1 MYNPAA
7 MSSRPVP
14 VDVIIPVYRN
24 LSATRRCIQSVM
36 RSEPG
41 PLEKIIVIDD
51 AAPEPEV
58 REFCQS
64 LAAQPGFVVMHNTE
78 NIGFVATVNRGIA
91 ASTGSDIV
99 LLNSDTEVA
108 NNWLQRMQNRAC
120 AEENIGTV
128 TPLSNNAS
136 VCSYPVPM
144 KANPLPEGWTLG
156 ELDALASEANGGT
169 TLELPT
175 AVGFC
180 MYIRRACIDAI
191 GVFDVE
197 NFGIGYG
204 EECDFS
210 MRARAAGWRNVLSP
224 DVFVYHEGGQSFS
237 GQTEARIRE
246 AEATLHRLHPE
257 YHVLATRFID
267 QDPVRPFRD
276 ALDSARLGARQ
287 ADAPAII
294 SALRTH
300 RDAVID
306 SSSNREMALEH
317 ALGELRVR
325 CEELTRDCD
334 ELASNLKIRE
344 DRLAELDEAY
354 EVTSR
359 ELTRLQEREHRW
371 QYVMYII
378 NRMDEL
384 RFRVAGKKAR

>member
-7 MSSRPVP
+7 MSSHPVP
-14 VDVIIPVYRN
+14 VDIIIPVYRN
-24 LSATRRCIQSVM
+24 LSATRRCIQSVLE
-36 RSEPG
+36 SEAG
-41 PLEKIIVIDD
+41 PRDRIIVIDD

-58 REFCQS
+58 REFCRS
-64 LAAQPGFVVMHNTE
+64 LAARPEFTVMHNTE
-78 NIGFVATVNRGIA
+78 NLGFVATVNRGIA
-91 ASTGSDIV
+91 ASAGNDIL

-108 NNWLQRMQNRAC
+108 NDWLQRMQNRAYSGD
-120 AEENIGTV
+120 NIGTV

-144 KANPLPEGWTLG
+144 KPNPLPDGWSLQA
-156 ELDALASEANGGT
+156 LDALASKANGNAM
-169 TLELPT
+169 LELPT

-180 MYIRRACIDAI
+180 MYIRRACIEAI

-210 MRARAAGWRNVLSP
+210 MRARAAGWRNVLTP
-224 DVFVYHEGGQSFS
+224 DVFVFHEGGQSFTV
-237 GQTEARIRE
+237 QTEARIRD
-246 AEATLHRLHPE
+246 AEATLHRIHPE

-267 QDPVRPFRD
+267 EDPVRPFRD
-276 ALDSARLGARQ
+276 ALDKARLEARQ
-287 ADAPAII
+287 ADAAAII

-306 SSSNREMALEH
+306 SSTNREMALEH
-317 ALGELRVR
+317 AVGELRAR
-325 CEELTRDCD
+325 CEELNRESG
-334 ELASNLKIRE
+334 ELASKLKVAE
-344 DRLAELDEAY
+344 DRLAELGEAF

-371 QYVMYII
+371 KYLMYLI
-378 NRMDEL
+378 NRADEL
-384 RFRVAGKKAR
+384 GLRLAGTRAR

>member
-7 MSSRPVP
+7 MSPRPLP
-14 VDVIIPVYRN
+14 ADIIIPVYRN
-24 LSATRRCIQSVM
+24 LSATRRCIDSVLG
-36 RSEPG
+36 SEPG
-41 PLEKIIVIDD
+41 PRGKIIVIDD
-51 AAPEPEV
+51 ATPEPEL

-64 LAAQPGFVVMHNTE
+64 LAEQPDCVVMHNTD
-78 NIGFVATVNRGIA
+78 NLGFVATVNRGIA
-91 ASTGSDIV
+91 ASRGNDIV

-108 NNWLQRMQNRAC
+108 NDWLQRMQSGAYS
-120 AEENIGTV
+120 EDNIGTV

-144 KANPLPEGWTLG
+144 KPNPLPDGWTL
-156 ELDALASEANGGT
+156 EQLDALASAANGGA
-169 TLELPT
+169 TLDLPT

-210 MRARAAGWRNVLSP
+210 MRARAAGWRNVLTP

-237 GQTEARIRE
+237 GQTEARIRS
-246 AEATLHRLHPE
+246 AETTLQRIHPE

-267 QDPVRPFRD
+267 EDPVRPFRD
-276 ALDSARLGARQ
+276 ALDRARLDARQ

-294 SALRTH
+294 SALKTH

-306 SSSNREMALEH
+306 SRTNREMALEH

-325 CEELTRDCD
+325 CEELTRECD
-334 ELASNLKIRE
+334 ELSSNLKISE
-344 DRLAELDEAY
+344 DRLSELDEAY
-354 EVTSR
+354 DVTSR
-359 ELTRLQEREHRW
+359 ELTRLQEREQRW
-371 QYVMYII
+371 KYLMYLV
-378 NRMDEL
+378 NRMDGL
-384 RFRVAGKKAR
+384 RFRLAGKRAR

>member
-7 MSSRPVP
+7 MSSQPVP
-14 VDVIIPVYRN
+14 VDIIIPVYRN
-24 LSATRRCIQSVM
+24 LSATRRCIESVLG
-36 RSEPG
+36 SEPG
-41 PLEKIIVIDD
+41 PRGKIIVIED

-58 REFCQS
+58 REFCHS
-64 LAAQPGFVVMHNTE
+64 LAARPELVVMHNTE
-78 NIGFVATVNRGIA
+78 NLGFVATVNRGIA
-91 ASTGSDIV
+91 ASTGNDIV

-108 NNWLQRMQNRAC
+108 NDWLQRMQNRAY
-120 AEENIGTV
+120 AEEDIGTV

-144 KANPLPEGWTLG
+144 KPNPLPEGWAL
-156 ELDALASEANGGT
+156 EALDALASEANAGAA
-169 TLELPT
+169 LELPT

-210 MRARAAGWRNVLSP
+210 MRARAAGWRNMLAP

-237 GQTEARIRE
+237 GQTEARIRD
-246 AEATLHRLHPE
+246 AEATLHRIHPQ

-267 QDPVRPFRD
+267 EDPVRPFRD
-276 ALDSARLGARQ
+276 ALDRARLDARQ

-294 SALRTH
+294 GALKTH

-306 SSSNREMALEH
+306 TRTNREMGLEH
-317 ALGELRVR
+317 ALGELRAR
-325 CEELTRDCD
+325 CEELTRECD
-334 ELASNLKIRE
+334 ELASSLKIRE
-344 DRLAELDEAY
+344 DRLAELGEAY
-354 EVTSR
+354 DKTSR

-371 QYVMYII
+371 RYVMYLV

-384 RFRVAGKKAR
+384 GFRLTGKKAR

>member
-7 MSSRPVP
+7 MSSHTVP

-24 LSATRRCIQSVM
+24 LSATRRCIQSVLG
-36 RSEPG
+36 SEPG
-41 PLEKIIVIDD
+41 PRRKIIVIDD
-51 AAPEPEV
+51 ATPEPEV
-58 REFCQS
+58 REFCRS

-78 NIGFVATVNRGIA
+78 NLGFVATVNRGIA
-91 ASTGSDIV
+91 ASAGSDIV

-120 AEENIGTV
+120 SEENIGTV

-156 ELDALASEANGGT
+156 ELDALASEANGGA

-224 DVFVYHEGGQSFS
+224 DVFVYHEGGQSFT
-237 GQTEARIRE
+237 GQTETRIRD
-246 AEATLHRLHPE
+246 AEATLHRIHPE

-267 QDPVRPFRD
+267 EDPVRPFRD
-276 ALDSARLGARQ
+276 ALDRARLDARQ

-294 SALRTH
+294 SALKTH

-306 SSSNREMALEH
+306 SRSNREMALEH

-371 QYVMYII
+371 KYVMYIV

-384 RFRVAGKKAR
+384 RFRLAGKRAR